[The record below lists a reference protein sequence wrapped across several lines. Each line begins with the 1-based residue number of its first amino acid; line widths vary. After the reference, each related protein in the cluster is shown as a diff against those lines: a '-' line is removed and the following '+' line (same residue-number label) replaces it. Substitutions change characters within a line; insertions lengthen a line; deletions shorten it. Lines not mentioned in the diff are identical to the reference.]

1 MSKKKKKVFEI
12 DLKEFEDM
20 QDAIF
25 EYFYI
30 VTELLNKDDL
40 DIEKI
45 TLNSN
50 STKITVEGSERETTH
65 SEESTEDD
73 FEWI

>member
-1 MSKKKKKVFEI
+1 MAKRKKKIFEI
-12 DLKEFEDM
+12 DLKDIEEM

-30 VTELLNKDDL
+30 VSELLESQ
-40 DIEKI
+40 DIQVEKI
-45 TLNSN
+45 TLKCD
-50 STKITVEGSERETTH
+50 STKITVEGSEREEAD
-65 SEESTEDD
+65 SEENTEDD